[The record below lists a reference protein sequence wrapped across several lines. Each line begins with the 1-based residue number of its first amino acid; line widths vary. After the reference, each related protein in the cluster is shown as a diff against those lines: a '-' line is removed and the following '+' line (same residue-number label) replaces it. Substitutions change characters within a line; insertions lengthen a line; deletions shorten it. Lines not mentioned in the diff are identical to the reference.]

1 MASALK
7 KTLRVIPFI
16 SKKGGNSIARVWL
29 KKFINE
35 QKRKVLQEVAQE
47 YPWFLL
53 WGMDWAFVLLP
64 DFRKNLGDFDGRY
77 VLQTEKGDFAA
88 SLIFQNGNMA
98 RQKKALNE
106 WDVKITF
113 MNAGD
118 LRAFLFSEDQDM
130 VNSILENKVSIDG
143 NYNYLYKFGFM
154 ARTLVKMVCGD

>member
-7 KTLRVIPFI
+7 KSLRVIPFI
-16 SKKGGNSIARVWL
+16 SERGGKSIARVL
-29 KKFINE
+29 LSSFIKE
-35 QKRKVLQEVAQE
+35 QKRKILKEVAQE

-53 WGMDWAFVLLP
+53 WSMDWAFVLLP

-77 VLQTEKGDFAA
+77 VLRTEKGDFEA
-88 SLIFQNGNMA
+88 SLIFQNGNLA
-98 RQKKALNE
+98 RQRKALNE

-130 VNSILENKVSIDG
+130 VNAILENKVSIDG
-143 NYNYLYKFGFM
+143 NCNYLYKFGFM
-154 ARTLVKMVCGD
+154 ARTLVKMVCKD